1 MNYKLK
7 NKSVV
12 VTGGSKGIGFAV
24 CREFLKEGAIVTFN
38 ARKKDEVENAVEEL
52 SLTQIDGE
60 TPESLKS
67 RIHGVVCDGTDESAV
82 TDLAK
87 FAAGHSEDNSIA
99 AWVNN
104 IGTNKARAGEDYT
117 DEELNYLISANF
129 KATVFGTQ
137 AAAHYMKDNG
147 GSIVNIASLAARAAT
162 TGRSTIYA
170 AMKAAVVQ
178 YSKTV
183 AGEYG
188 AYNVRVNALMPGYTL
203 TPLVATTFTNE
214 ALDKLMENNLLGRM
228 AEPEEVAN
236 AVLFLASPVSSYI
249 TGTSL
254 EISGGH
260 NTVLNPEYAFLK
272 KENE

>member
-67 RIHGVVCDGTDESAV
+67 RIYGVVCDGTDESAV
-82 TDLAK
+82 TELAK

-129 KATVFGTQ
+129 KANVFGTQ

-203 TPLVATTFTNE
+203 TPLVATTFTKE

-228 AEPEEVAN
+228 AEPEEVAK

>member
-82 TDLAK
+82 TELAK

-117 DEELNYLISANF
+117 D
-129 KATVFGTQ
+129 
-137 AAAHYMKDNG
+137 D
-147 GSIVNIASLAARAAT
+147 
-162 TGRSTIYA
+162 
-170 AMKAAVVQ
+170 
-178 YSKTV
+178 
-183 AGEYG
+183 
-188 AYNVRVNALMPGYTL
+188 
-203 TPLVATTFTNE
+203 

-228 AEPEEVAN
+228 AEPEEVAK

>member
-1 MNYKLK
+1 M
-7 NKSVV
+7 
-12 VTGGSKGIGFAV
+12 
-24 CREFLKEGAIVTFN
+24 
-38 ARKKDEVENAVEEL
+38 
-52 SLTQIDGE
+52 TQIDGE

-82 TDLAK
+82 TELAK

-104 IGTNKARAGEDYT
+104 IGTNKARAGDDYT
-117 DEELNYLISANF
+117 DDELDYLISANF

-137 AAAHYMKDNG
+137 AAAHYMKANG

-188 AYNVRVNALMPGYTL
+188 AYNIRVNALMPGYTL
-203 TPLVATTFTNE
+203 TPLVASTFTKE

-228 AEPEEVAN
+228 AEPEEVAK